1 MKTNKNVKGF
11 TLVELI
17 VVIAIIGVL
26 AAILVPSMLGY
37 VKKSKVAAANSNAK
51 SFYNA
56 CATALTDLDAEG
68 ITSPTG
74 KKAVVAA
81 NVAGGGTGGTTD
93 PQVEMEKRIK
103 KYFESIKNFTGT
115 GKYAAYYISGEGDSV
130 KGVALY
136 DGKYVG
142 TNPKAT
148 VESVDS
154 NSNPNKLKTAT
165 DSGLKGSSDS
175 ALEYAANENT

>member
-1 MKTNKNVKGF
+1 MKTRKMKGF

-56 CATALTDLDAEG
+56 AATALTDMDANG
-68 ITSPTG
+68 YTVSGGQHQYPAAGATG
-74 KKAVVAA
+74 D
-81 NVAGGGTGGTTD
+81 TTMD
-93 PQVEMEKRIK
+93 GLIH
-103 KYFESIKNFTGT
+103 KYFNSINGIVSKPGAWAWYELDTNGT
-115 GKYAAYYISGEGDSV
+115 AIEATAIC
-130 KGVALY
+130 

-142 TNPKAT
+142 TNPRAT
-148 VESVDS
+148 SDS
-154 NSNPNKLKTAT
+154 NSAGMTYSN
-165 DSGLKGSSDS
+165 
-175 ALEYAANENT
+175 ALSYAQT

>member
-1 MKTNKNVKGF
+1 MKTRKMKGF

-51 SFYNA
+51 SLYNA
-56 CATALTDLDAEG
+56 AATALTDMDAKGEPVTG
-68 ITSPTG
+68 TTHKYSGAAAYNGSGTPTMDSLVAKYFNSVTG
-74 KKAVVAA
+74 FNTGSKWAAWELSSDQSAVVGAA
-81 NVAGGGTGGTTD
+81 
-93 PQVEMEKRIK
+93 IC
-103 KYFESIKNFTGT
+103 
-115 GKYAAYYISGEGDSV
+115 
-130 KGVALY
+130 

-148 VESVDS
+148 DES
-154 NSNPNKLKTAT
+154 NSTSYASNYT
-165 DSGLKGSSDS
+165 G
-175 ALEYAANENT
+175 ALSYAKS

>member
-1 MKTNKNVKGF
+1 MKTRKMKGF

-51 SFYNA
+51 SLYNA
-56 CATALTDLDAEG
+56 CDTALTDMDTAG
-68 ITSPTG
+68 NTNVTPGNNTYAGTSDMD
-74 KKAVVAA
+74 KLV
-81 NVAGGGTGGTTD
+81 
-93 PQVEMEKRIK
+93 K
-103 KYFESIKNFTGT
+103 KYFNSVDSFKTSPKFAAYEVST
-115 GKYAAYYISGEGDSV
+115 GKDAILGAAIC
-130 KGVALY
+130 

-148 VESVDS
+148 DE
-154 NSNPNKLKTAT
+154 NN
-165 DSGLKGSSDS
+165 
-175 ALEYAANENT
+175 ALTLTTVANALSYAKS